1 MVAVKTFKDDTI
13 SVVGFLKEA
22 SVMKNIKH
30 PHLVQLVGVC
40 TQQIP
45 FFIITEFMENG
56 NLLYFIQ
63 GPEGADLQPVTLVH
77 TGQEIATGMAYL
89 EKLSIIHRDL
99 AACNCL
105 VGENHLVKV
114 AGFGMSCLLDDARDV
129 EIYDA
134 CDVEI
139 YDARDVEIYDAR
151 DVEIYDA
158 RDVEIYDARDVEIYD
173 ARDVEI
179 YDARDVEIYDAR
191 DVEIYDARDVE
202 IYDARDVEIY
212 DARDVEIYDARDVEI
227 YDAHAGTKF
236 PSDGLHLK
244 HWHTVQYFSI

>member
-1 MVAVKTFKDDTI
+1 MFLFQQDDTI

-89 EKLSIIHRDL
+89 EKLSIIHR
-99 AACNCL
+99 L
-105 VGENHLVKV
+105 VPLY
-114 AGFGMSCLLDDARDV
+114 F
-129 EIYDA
+129 
-134 CDVEI
+134 
-139 YDARDVEIYDAR
+139 
-151 DVEIYDA
+151 
-158 RDVEIYDARDVEIYD
+158 
-173 ARDVEI
+173 
-179 YDARDVEIYDAR
+179 
-191 DVEIYDARDVE
+191 
-202 IYDARDVEIY
+202 
-212 DARDVEIYDARDVEI
+212 
-227 YDAHAGTKF
+227 
-236 PSDGLHLK
+236 LHTLK
-244 HWHTVQYFSI
+244 HSCWQQCETLQ